1 VPEWLLSRA
10 VAAQEAAE
18 AIAVSVQQLAD
29 ILRTTKDSAELED
42 RVVQY
47 CEAVEEQGLLGDA
60 AEEGDLAQELEAR
73 GFGAMAA
80 EVEHRL
86 SFAKDGKT
94 IIERLLE
101 LVDAYGFDAA
111 SSETV
116 LEEAGIDQI
125 RQFSVVPPVFF

>member
-1 VPEWLLSRA
+1 
-10 VAAQEAAE
+10 
-18 AIAVSVQQLAD
+18 
-29 ILRTTKDSAELED
+29 
-42 RVVQY
+42 
-47 CEAVEEQGLLGDA
+47 
-60 AEEGDLAQELEAR
+60 
-73 GFGAMAA
+73 MAA